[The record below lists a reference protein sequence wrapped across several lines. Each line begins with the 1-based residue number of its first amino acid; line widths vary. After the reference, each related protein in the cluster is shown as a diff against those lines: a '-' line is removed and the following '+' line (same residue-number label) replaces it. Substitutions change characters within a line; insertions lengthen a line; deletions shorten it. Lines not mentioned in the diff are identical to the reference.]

1 MATITKENSKQKL
14 LAGITAVALAVGLG
28 VTALPV
34 AQAQAAEATTGIYL
48 QADDAK
54 IIASAPTRID
64 VAVNGDGSFV
74 TPSADSLLI
83 ENGSVFAIHV
93 SDMKATALN
102 DFNFVTESEAASA
115 ASENNIWM
123 TVQPGSGAASELAD
137 AQSGLALT
145 DSAWAMTKAGSAGDS
160 VALTTEGGISNITKD
175 LAASQQFGQIDWT
188 FAAGGATI

>member
-1 MATITKENSKQKL
+1 MTTITKENPKHKL
-14 LAGITAVALAVGLG
+14 LAGIAAVALTVGLG
-28 VTALPV
+28 AAALPV
-34 AQAQAAEATTGIYL
+34 AQAHAAEATTGIYL

-54 IIASAPTRID
+54 LIASAPTRID

-102 DFNFVTESEAASA
+102 DFNFVTQGEADSA

-123 TVQPGSGAASELAD
+123 TVQPGSGSASELAD

-145 DSAWAMTKAGSAGDS
+145 DDAWAMTKVGSAGDS
-160 VALTTEGGISNITKD
+160 VALTTEGGISNVTKE
-175 LAASQQFGQIDWT
+175 LASSQQFGQIDWT
-188 FAAGGATI
+188 FAAGGVLR